1 MVSKGREGEEGSGEG
16 WDRTEGDGVGE
27 SEGDEKRGR
36 ERELLVREKR

>member
-1 MVSKGREGEEGSGEG
+1 MDEGEEGGEGSGEG
-16 WDRTEGDGVGE
+16 WDKTEGDGVGK